1 MSVSRIR
8 ARRDLCR
15 ALQGLSERQ
24 RNALAEQNYDELI
37 ALLGEKRSLL
47 EQLAACSSVAR
58 NWAAE
63 RVFVSPEDRAEG
75 EALLREA
82 NQLLADAAQREQ
94 QDVAELTLQ
103 RDSTQAALNEIASAG
118 RVHTAY
124 RDALAPVTHRSL
136 DVDR

>member
-1 MSVSRIR
+1 MSIARMR

-15 ALQGLSERQ
+15 TLQTLSERQ
-24 RNALAEQNYDELI
+24 RDALAEQNYDELI
-37 ALLGEKRSLL
+37 AVLNEKRSLL
-47 EQLAACSSVAR
+47 EQLAGHSAAAR
-58 NWAAE
+58 NWPAE
-63 RVFVSPEDRAEG
+63 SVFLSAEDRAAG
-75 EALLREA
+75 EALLGEA
-82 NQLLADAAQREQ
+82 NQLIADAARREQ
-94 QDVAELTLQ
+94 EDVAELTQQ